1 MKQPQSII
9 FLRELAAFRGS
20 SFGVEIDEDTQF
32 REFIRLVNKFVKSG
46 SSYEVNIDSR
56 ARNKVM
62 RYSDEARFKELD
74 AVSNGFRPFPCSNK
88 VEGQRKGEVFR
99 RLSREVGLLPPRAR
113 SLTVHMRTLDKWSLA
128 TDRV

>member
-1 MKQPQSII
+1 M

-88 VEGQRKGEVFR
+88 VEGQRKGEVFSR
-99 RLSREVGLLPPRAR
+99 RLSREEVGVLPPRAR
-113 SLTVHMRTLDKWSLA
+113 SLTVHMRTPDEWSLA
-128 TDRV
+128 TVFED

>member
-1 MKQPQSII
+1 M

-74 AVSNGFRPFPCSNK
+74 AVSNGFRPFPCSNM
-88 VEGQRKGEVFR
+88 VEGQRKGEVFSR
-99 RLSREVGLLPPRAR
+99 RLSREEVGVLPPRAR
-113 SLTVHMRTLDKWSLA
+113 SLTVHMRTLDEWSLA
-128 TDRV
+128 TVFED